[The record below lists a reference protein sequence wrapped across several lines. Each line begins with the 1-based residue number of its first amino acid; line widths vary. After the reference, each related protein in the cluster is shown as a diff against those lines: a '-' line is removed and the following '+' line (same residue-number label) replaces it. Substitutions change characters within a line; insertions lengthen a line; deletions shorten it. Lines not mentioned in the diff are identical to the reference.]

1 MKIQDLFAHY
11 LYEHKSLT
19 LPGLGTFE
27 VNPDV
32 NIYETKEAGWP
43 EDTIIFKADKNAVA
57 SDELISYLAKNSG
70 KMKTLAA
77 SDLESFI
84 SNGQQFLNIGKPFQI
99 MGVGSLIKPS
109 LGELMFQ
116 QGIPIFEKSE
126 LPNAEYI
133 LKERTKQ
140 DELTERIDFSHEAI
154 KSSKMPIIIFG
165 SVIAVALI
173 ALAIYFALPKK
184 EKTSDVNEEQTN
196 VQDTV
201 QTTTNKPDTSTT
213 TGAQSM
219 KPDSLQVQTTTTL
232 PADSFQLLIQTFK
245 NKALAEAKEANLK
258 LRGHRVSLQ
267 MKDSTNYHLI
277 LTVLRPLSD
286 TALVIDSLKRF
297 YLWRTKLIQ
306 PGN

>member
-1 MKIQDLFAHY
+1 LKIQDLFAHY

-19 LPGLGTFE
+19 LPGVGTFE

-43 EDTIIFKADKNAVA
+43 ENTITFKADKTAIA
-57 SDELISYLAKNSG
+57 SDEFITYLAKNSG
-70 KMKTLAA
+70 KMKTLAV

-84 SNGQQFLNIGKPFQI
+84 NNGQQFLNIGKPFQI

-109 LGELMFQ
+109 LGDLMFQ
-116 QGIPIFEKSE
+116 QGMPVLEKSE

-184 EKTSDVNEEQTN
+184 EKTTDLNNEQTQ

-201 QTTTNKPDTSTT
+201 QTIVNKPDTSTT
-213 TGAQSM
+213 AAPQSM
-219 KPDSLQVQTTTTL
+219 KPDTLQVQTTTNL
-232 PADSFQLLIQTFK
+232 PADSFQLLIQSFK
-245 NKALAEAKEANLK
+245 YKNIAEAKEANLK

-267 MKDSTNYHLI
+267 MKDSTRYDLI
-277 LTVLRPLSD
+277 LTVLKPLSD
-286 TALVIDSLKRF
+286 TAHVKDSLKRF